1 MREFRIKDG
10 NGHIWIVHA
19 ITDSYYHMHDEMG
32 NIDFVN
38 LQGVR
43 VGFKK
48 VK

>member
-1 MREFRIKDG
+1 MKIVDKQG
-10 NGHIWIVHA
+10 NKWEVHA

-48 VK
+48 IK